1 MAYAVR
7 NATPDL
13 RTALIFS
20 ITMHAV
26 LLGSLTISNF
36 LSHRGEFWGGPGG
49 GSVTVGLVAGVTG
62 VPLPRPE
69 AMTTSRVVDD
79 TKGLYKEEPKAKQAE
94 ENATAIPKFEKN
106 KPQKYV
112 TKPSRVLEDPTPPPT
127 GAIPYGQGGT
137 PSMPYTQLNV
147 GSSQGGLG
155 FTGAG
160 GEFAGRFPWYV
171 DAVRRRISSNWYQS
185 AVDPSVRWAP
195 RAVISFQV
203 QRDGTIVNVQVLRS
217 SGNDS
222 VDRSAI
228 RAIRDSSPL
237 ERLPSEYSGS
247 NVSVEFWFEFRR

>member
-1 MAYAVR
+1 MAYAAR

-13 RTALIFS
+13 RTALVFS
-20 ITMHAV
+20 VALHV
-26 LLGSLTISNF
+26 LLLGSLTISNF
-36 LSHRGEFWGGPGG
+36 LSHRGEFWGGSGG
-49 GSVTVGLVAGVTG
+49 GAVSISLVAGVTG

-69 AMTTSRVVDD
+69 AMTTSRVVDE
-79 TKGLYKEEPKAKQAE
+79 TKGLYKAEPKAKTPE
-94 ENATAIPKFEKN
+94 EAATKIPQFEKN
-106 KPQKYV
+106 KLQKYI
-112 TKPSRVLEDPTPPPT
+112 TRPSRVLEDPTPPPT

-147 GSSQGGLG
+147 GGSQGGLG

-171 DAVRRRISSNWYQS
+171 DAVRRRISSNWFQS

-203 QRDGTIVNVQVLRS
+203 QRNGMVVNVQVLKS

-222 VDRSAI
+222 VDRSAV
-228 RAIRDSSPL
+228 RAIQDSSPL

-247 NVSVEFWFEFRR
+247 NVNVEFWFEFRR